1 MTFYEMQHLRLKE
14 DRSVQFTVSKIRDNI
29 LVLCK
34 WANEFDDVNYTMV
47 ECSFDEAKKLMVE
60 GW

>member
-1 MTFYEMQHLRLKE
+1 MMFHEMQHLRLKE
-14 DRSVQFTVSKIRDNI
+14 DRSVQFTVSKIRGDT

-34 WANEFDDVNYTMV
+34 WQDEFDDVNYTYV
-47 ECSFDEAKKLMVE
+47 EYSFDEAKKLMVE